1 MSTKGD
7 APMDD
12 NLKEPQLRALQY
24 WIVDGVS
31 ELLVGFIFLLAAI
44 IYYVQASIPG
54 SLLSKI
60 LGIASVIL
68 VCGVGFGGR
77 WIIQHIKERTTYPL
91 TGYVA
96 YKSGWKNKWN
106 VVIAIV
112 VMALLLAYVVFTTVT
127 DTNLTNWG
135 PVVCGLLM
143 GALMVQAGYRLDQP
157 RFYLLAFFGVLVGI
171 GLVLSGLRIE
181 YSLPLFF
188 GLNGLVLLVS
198 GGLTLW
204 KYLHQTPAPQDAPD
218 EQ

>member
-1 MSTKGD
+1 M
-7 APMDD
+7 PDD
-12 NLKEPQLRALQY
+12 LKEPQLRALQY

-77 WIIQHIKERTTYPL
+77 WMIQRIKERTTYPR

-112 VMALLLAYVVFTTVT
+112 VMALLLAHVVFTTVT

-188 GLNGLVLLVS
+188 G
-198 GGLTLW
+198 
-204 KYLHQTPAPQDAPD
+204 
-218 EQ
+218 